1 MKKLNYIDKII
12 YLLNSVFAAVLLLS
26 YVLPFVAPKVF
37 SALSVL
43 SLSVPVLL
51 VVNFIFLLYWVLKV
65 KKQLLLSVLVLAIGY
80 KNISTLYQ
88 FSTSEVAKNKT
99 HQLTVM
105 SYNVRL
111 FNLYNWIETPNLQEE
126 ISSFIK
132 KENPDVVAFQEFHPH
147 KKVNLKQ
154 YSYQYKSLSK
164 GKVKYGQ
171 AIYSKYEIID
181 KGVIV
186 FKDSQNKAIFSDIVK
201 NKDTLRIY
209 NVHFESLHINPNV
222 EDLKEADK
230 ELLVK
235 RIGGKFVLQQDQA
248 QQVLVHQEKCRYK
261 KIILG
266 DFNNT
271 AYSYMYKQFKK
282 ADYQDAFELAGHG
295 FGKTFNF
302 KFFPLR
308 IDFILVDKKLAAH
321 KFRNYNHKFSDHYPI
336 KVEVVW

>member
-1 MKKLNYIDKII
+1 MKKLNYIDKLI

-65 KKQLLLSVLVLAIGY
+65 KKQLVLSLLVLAIGY
-80 KNISTLYQ
+80 NNISTLYK
-88 FSTSEVAKNKT
+88 FSASEFIKT
-99 HQLTVM
+99 KDNQLSVM

-111 FNLYNWIETPNLQEE
+111 FNLYNWIDAPNVEEE
-126 ISSFIK
+126 ISKFIK
-132 KENPDVVAFQEFHPH
+132 KENPDVVAFQEYSSN

-154 YSYQYKSLSK
+154 YPHQYKSLSK

-171 AIYSKYEIID
+171 AIYSKYKIINSGD
-181 KGVIV
+181 IL
-186 FKDSQNKAIFSDIVK
+186 FKNSHNKAIFVDVVK

-209 NVHFESLHINPNV
+209 NVHFESLHINPDVNK
-222 EDLKEADK
+222 LKDADK

-235 RIGGKFVLQQDQA
+235 RIGSRFVLQQNQA
-248 QQVLVHQEKCRYK
+248 QQVLAHQEKCNYK

-271 AYSYMYKQFKK
+271 AYSYIYQQFKK
-282 ADYQDAFELAGHG
+282 ANYQDAFELAGHG

-308 IDFILVDKKLAAH
+308 IDFVLVNDKLSAR

-336 KVEVVW
+336 KVDVVW